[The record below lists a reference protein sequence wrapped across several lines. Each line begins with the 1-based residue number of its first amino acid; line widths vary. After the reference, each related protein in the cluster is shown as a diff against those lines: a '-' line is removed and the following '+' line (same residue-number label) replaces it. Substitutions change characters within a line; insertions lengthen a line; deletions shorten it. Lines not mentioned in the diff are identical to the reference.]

1 MYIDKQTFV
10 QHLKSHN

>member
-1 MYIDKQTFV
+1 MDIDKQTFV